1 MGVFLDHKFMVICHS
16 SNRIQSKK
24 QAGIPI
30 TVNYSNHGQ
39 ILCSLNKK
47 HSSNTEDDVKMF
59 GIYSGN
65 NH

>member
-1 MGVFLDHKFMVICHS
+1 MGVVLDHKFMVICHS
-16 SNRIQSKK
+16 SNRKQSKK

-39 ILCSLNKK
+39 IFSLNKK
-47 HSSNTEDDVKMF
+47 HSNNTEDDVKMV

-65 NH
+65 NN